1 MKGIKKFTNDLCERT
16 KSDFIIS
23 KGLQNEYHQF
33 LGEISMKIK
42 NGEITLDEYSKNVTK
57 KILNS

>member
-1 MKGIKKFTNDLCERT
+1 MKGIKKFANDLCDRT

-33 LGEISMKIK
+33 LGKISMQIK
-42 NGEITLDEYSKNVTK
+42 SGEITLDEYSKSVTQ
-57 KILNS
+57 KIINS